1 MMQVKKKKLRH
12 HSLTGRITLEIMHKA
27 YKNVKRNRGAAGID
41 KVSIGMY
48 EKNLEQNLES
58 LMRKMKI
65 DTYQSKP
72 LRRKLI
78 PKGNGKFRPLGIP
91 AVKDRVAHEVIRIII
106 NPIFEKLFHES
117 SHGFRRGRSC
127 ITAIE
132 ELLEYH
138 KQGYQHVADADIS
151 GFFDNIP
158 HKLIMGLIEREIS
171 DGKTLSTIR
180 KFLRAG
186 VIEDGKFVPTKSGAP
201 QGGVISPLMSN
212 IVLNHLDWTLD
223 ENGYKFV
230 RYADDFV
237 VLAKSRESA
246 EEALN
251 LTKRCVEDDLGLELH
266 PEKTRLTT
274 FKQGFEFLG
283 FLISSNSIRMK
294 DKAVKKFKDKIR
306 ALTKRHHNFDIQV
319 IERINPVIRGIAN
332 YFIQDFTTSIRLF
345 NRLDQWVRK
354 RLRCMKYKR
363 ISRKDNPRIK
373 IKNFRKMGLL
383 LFRDMYQ
390 NKIKTGK
397 LLPS

>member
-1 MMQVKKKKLRH
+1 M
-12 HSLTGRITLEIMHKA
+12 
-27 YKNVKRNRGAAGID
+27 
-41 KVSIGMY
+41 
-48 EKNLEQNLES
+48 
-58 LMRKMKI
+58 
-65 DTYQSKP
+65 
-72 LRRKLI
+72 
-78 PKGNGKFRPLGIP
+78 
-91 AVKDRVAHEVIRIII
+91 
-106 NPIFEKLFHES
+106 
-117 SHGFRRGRSC
+117 
-127 ITAIE
+127 
-132 ELLEYH
+132 
-138 KQGYQHVADADIS
+138 ADADIS

-266 PEKTRLTT
+266 PEKTRLIT

>member
-12 HSLTGRITLEIMHKA
+12 HSLTGRITWDVMQKA
-27 YKNVKRNRGAAGID
+27 YKNVKRNRGAAGVD

-48 EKNLEQNLES
+48 EQNRDENLKS
-58 LMRKMKI
+58 LMRKMKT

-78 PKGNGKFRPLGIP
+78 PKGKGKFRPLGIP
-91 AVKDRVAHEVIRIII
+91 AVKDRVAHEVIRMII
-106 NPIFEKLFHES
+106 NPIFEKIFHHS

-138 KQGYQHVADADIS
+138 KQGYTHVVDADIK

-158 HKLIMGLIEREIS
+158 HKLIMGLVEKEIS
-171 DGKTLSTIR
+171 DGKTLNTIR
-180 KFLRAG
+180 KFLMAG
-186 VIEDGKFVPTKSGAP
+186 VIEDGKFVPTKTGTP
-201 QGGVISPLMSN
+201 QGGVISPLLAN

-223 ENGYKFV
+223 EHGFKFV

-237 VLAKSRESA
+237 ILTKTKESA
-246 EEALN
+246 EEALS
-251 LTKRCVEDDLGLELH
+251 LTKRCIEDDLDLELH

-274 FKQGFEFLG
+274 FKEGFEFLG
-283 FLISSNSIRMK
+283 FFISSNSIRMK
-294 DKAVKKFKDKIR
+294 DKAVKKFKDKIK
-306 ALTKRHHNFDIQV
+306 ALTKRHHNFGIKV
-319 IERINPVIRGIAN
+319 IKQINPVIQGIAN
-332 YFIQDFTTSIRLF
+332 YFIQDFTTSTSLF

-373 IKNFRKMGLL
+373 IKSIRKMGLL
-383 LFRDMYQ
+383 FFQDLYQ
-390 NKIKTGK
+390 NKMKTGK

>member
-1 MMQVKKKKLRH
+1 MMQVEKKKLRH
-12 HSLTGRITLEIMHKA
+12 HSLTGRITWEVMHEA

-48 EKNLEQNLES
+48 ERDLDQNLES
-58 LMRKMKI
+58 LMRKLKS

-91 AVKDRVAHEVIRIII
+91 AVKDRVAHEVIRMII
-106 NPIFEKLFHES
+106 NPIFEKLFHNS

-132 ELLEYH
+132 ELLDYH
-138 KQGYQHVADADIS
+138 KQGYKYVVDADIK

-158 HKLIMGLIEREIS
+158 HKLIMGLVEREIS
-171 DGKTLSTIR
+171 DGKTLNTIK
-180 KFLRAG
+180 KFLMAG

-201 QGGVISPLMSN
+201 QGGVISPLISN

-237 VLAKSRESA
+237 VLAKSHESA
-246 EEALN
+246 EEALS
-251 LTKRCVEDDLGLELH
+251 LTKRCIEEDLDLELH
-266 PEKTRLTT
+266 PAKTQLTT
-274 FKQGFEFLG
+274 FKAGFEFLG
-283 FLISSNSIRMK
+283 FFISSNTIRMK
-294 DKAVKKFKDKIR
+294 DKAVRKFKDKIK
-306 ALTKRHHNFDIQV
+306 ALTKRHHNFGIQV
-319 IERINPVIRGIAN
+319 IEKINPVIRGIGN
-332 YFIQDFTTSIRLF
+332 YFIQDFTTSIQLF

-363 ISRKDNPRIK
+363 ISRKDNPRIRNK
-373 IKNFRKMGLL
+373 YLRKRGLL
-383 LFRDMYQ
+383 FFKDMYQ
-390 NKIKTGK
+390 NKMKTGK